1 MHGTSSPGPAGLAAH
16 PRQARLVFIAG
27 IVSLLGLMLALV
39 DPRGV
44 RQLRRL
50 RHDLDRQVAAND
62 SLKAQNAELRRSI
75 EALGPKASQRALEKA
90 VREGLGFVR
99 DDEVVF
105 KFE

>member
-1 MHGTSSPGPAGLAAH
+1 VALIGL
-16 PRQARLVFIAG
+16 LL
-27 IVSLLGLMLALV
+27 SLL

-44 RQLRRL
+44 RQLRKL
-50 RHDLDRQVAAND
+50 RHDLDRQEAANAA
-62 SLKAQNAELRRSI
+62 LRAQNAELQR
-75 EALGPKASQRALEKA
+75 AVQQLGPGASARAMEKA